1 MLKNIRR
8 AIAIVVLLL
17 LTLLFLDFTGTLHA
31 GLGWLTKIQFVPAIL
46 AGAFVTV
53 IFWLLMTALF
63 GRIYCSVAC
72 PLGLLQDAIAWFG
85 KKSKKNRYSFS
96 PNRKALRIAV
106 CVVFIGA
113 LITSFFQPIIG
124 IVANLL
130 EPYSAF
136 GRIATNL
143 FSPLW
148 RWGNNALAFFAERAN
163 SYAFYETDV
172 WLKCGWS
179 LGVAAITF
187 IIVAVL
193 AWRGGRTYCNTICP
207 VGTLLGFASRR
218 AVMKIVIDESKCSG
232 CGLCEKN
239 CKSACINSKQRTI
252 DYSRCVVCMDCIGK
266 CKRGAIKYGIAPK
279 KVRITV
285 GDTESKCDAPASTS
299 RRAFLTGAVAM
310 AATTAIQA
318 QKKKV
323 DGGLA
328 VIKDKVVPERATPI
342 LPPGAVNA
350 RSFAHKCTAC
360 QLCVS
365 ACPNNVLRPSSDL
378 NRFMQPEA
386 SYERGYCRPEC
397 TSCSN
402 VCPNGALLPLTRE
415 EKSSTQIGRAVWIK
429 QNCLAASKNERC
441 DNCARHCPTGAIQ
454 MVAPDEGDKKRRP
467 IPVIDVERCI
477 GCGACENLCPARPF
491 SGIVVEGVD
500 TQKLM

>member
-1 MLKNIRR
+1 MLKTLRR
-8 AIAIVVLLL
+8 VLAFFSLLL

-31 GLGWLTKIQFVPAIL
+31 GFAWLAKMQFMPAIL
-46 AGAFVTV
+46 AGATFTIVL
-53 IFWLLMTALF
+53 WLLITALL
-63 GRIYCSVAC
+63 GRIYCSVVC
-72 PLGLLQDAIAWFG
+72 PLGIMQDVFAWIG
-85 KKSKKNRYSFS
+85 KKAKKNRYSFS
-96 PNRKALRIAV
+96 PNRKWLRLAMCIL
-106 CVVFIGA
+106 FFGA
-113 LITSFFQPIIG
+113 LAVAYFKPIAG
-124 IVANLL
+124 VVTNLL

-136 GRIATNL
+136 GRIATNM
-143 FSPLW
+143 FAPVW
-148 RWGNNALAFFAERAN
+148 KWGNNALAFAAERMD
-163 SYAFYETDV
+163 SYAFYEVDV

-179 LGVAAITF
+179 LGVAMLTF
-187 IIVAVL
+187 IILAIL

-207 VGTLLGFASRR
+207 VGTLLGLISTR
-218 AVMKIVIDESKCSG
+218 ALLKPRIDESKCSG

-239 CKSACINSKQRTI
+239 CKAACIDSKQRKI
-252 DYSRCVVCMDCIGK
+252 DYSRCVVCMDCLGK
-266 CKRGAIKYGIAPK
+266 CKRGAIKYGVAPK
-279 KVRITV
+279 KVKIAV
-285 GDTESKCDAPASTS
+285 GGTESKCETPASTS

-310 AATTAIQA
+310 AATSVIQA

-328 VIKDKVVPERATPI
+328 VIKDKVIPERTTPI
-342 LPPGAVNA
+342 LPPGAQNI
-350 RSFAHKCTAC
+350 RDFAHKCTAC

-415 EKSSTQIGRAVWIK
+415 EKSSRQIGRAVWIK
-429 QNCLAASKNERC
+429 KNCLAATKKTRC

-454 MVAPDEGDKKRRP
+454 MVPSVEGDEKSRR
-467 IPVIDVERCI
+467 IPAINVERCI

-500 TQKLM
+500 TQKMI